1 MEKKVIFII
10 IGVII
15 VGAISSYLI
24 YDMIGLKTEE
34 TGTEN
39 ILQNIS
45 ENKIENIME
54 NETNISEN
62 IVENIQNEEPVEERP
77 ISSETN
83 VPTESTTDKAK
94 RIARED
100 YGTDEGVYYSYD
112 GVDNDGRYIIS
123 VRDSNT
129 TKQFAI
135 YNINVETEEFS
146 KREF

>member
-100 YGTDEGVYYSYD
+100 HGTDEGVYYSYD